1 MPFFDTINES
11 YRKGVVFY
19 IMKKRILSAVLVSGV
34 TLSAAASVHAEDYD
48 SQIVAADNAISNLAS
63 QQETAQA
70 QVATIQSQ
78 VSTLRTQKSE
88 LETKNAELEKVS
100 ADLESEIQE
109 LSSKIVARQD
119 SLAKQARSAQ
129 QNNTATSYINSI
141 LNSKSIS
148 EAITRIT
155 AISKV
160 VTANNDM
167 LTKQESDQKELAAKQ
182 EENQAAINEIAT
194 NKAELE
200 TTEAGLTTQQAELE
214 AAQVALAAELATAQD
229 EKTSLVSA
237 KSTAESEAAST
248 AASVAQSQAIA
259 ESEAAAQAVASSEAA
274 AFVAQSEAAATSEAT
289 VSETATSSEAA
300 QEPVSSATSETTQ
313 APTAPATSEAQ
324 LESAAP
330 VASEAPAP
338 ASEAPVATSEAPASQ
353 APAASEAPAPAAETP
368 KVSAA
373 STPNTYP
380 VGQCT
385 WGAKSL
391 ASWVGNYWGNAKN
404 WIASAQAAG
413 HSVGTTPVAGAI
425 AVWPNDGGG
434 YGHVAYVTSASG
446 ANSIQVMESNY
457 AGNMSIGNYRG
468 TFDPTSSAHGGSVY
482 YIYP

>member
-1 MPFFDTINES
+1 
-11 YRKGVVFY
+11 
-19 IMKKRILSAVLVSGV
+19 MKKRILSAVLVSGV

-48 SQIVAADNAISNLAS
+48 SQIAATNNAISNLAS
-63 QQETAQA
+63 QQEAAQA

-78 VSTLRTQKSE
+78 VSTLRTQKTE
-88 LETKNAELEKVS
+88 LEAKNAELEKVS

-160 VTANNDM
+160 VTANNDL

-182 EENQAAINEIAT
+182 EENQAAIKTIAA
-194 NKAELE
+194 NKSELE

-214 AAQVALAAELATAQD
+214 AAQVTLAAELATAQN

-237 KSTAESEAAST
+237 KSTAESVAAST

-259 ESEAAAQAVASSEAA
+259 ESEATAQVVASSEAA
-274 AFVAQSEAAATSEAT
+274 TSVASSEVAATSEAVAQPSEAP
-289 VSETATSSEAA
+289 VSETSTASEAA
-300 QEPVSSATSETTQ
+300 QEPASSETSEVQ
-313 APTAPATSEAQ
+313 P
-324 LESAAP
+324 ESAAP
-330 VASEAPAP
+330 AV
-338 ASEAPVATSEAPASQ
+338 SEAPVSAVPVVTSEA
-353 APAASEAPAPAAETP
+353 APAASEAPAPAAETH

-385 WGAKSL
+385 WGVKSL
-391 ASWVGNYWGNAKN
+391 APWAGNNWGNAKN

-457 AGNMSIGNYRG
+457 AGNMLIGNYRG

>member
-1 MPFFDTINES
+1 
-11 YRKGVVFY
+11 
-19 IMKKRILSAVLVSGV
+19 MKKRILSAVLVSGV

-48 SQIVAADNAISNLAS
+48 SQIAATNNAISNLAS
-63 QQETAQA
+63 QQEAAQA

-78 VSTLRTQKSE
+78 VSTLRTQKTE
-88 LETKNAELEKVS
+88 LEAKNAELEKVS

-160 VTANNDM
+160 VTANNDL

-182 EENQAAINEIAT
+182 VENQAAINTIAA
-194 NKAELE
+194 NKSELE

-214 AAQVALAAELATAQD
+214 AAQVTLAAELATAQN

-237 KSTAESEAAST
+237 KSTAESVAAST

-259 ESEAAAQAVASSEAA
+259 ESEATAQVVDSSEAATSVASSE
-274 AFVAQSEAAATSEAT
+274 VAATSEAVAQPSEAP
-289 VSETATSSEAA
+289 VSETSTASEAA
-300 QEPVSSATSETTQ
+300 QEPASSETSEVQ
-313 APTAPATSEAQ
+313 P
-324 LESAAP
+324 ESAAP
-330 VASEAPAP
+330 AV
-338 ASEAPVATSEAPASQ
+338 SEAPVSVAPVVTSEA
-353 APAASEAPAPAAETP
+353 APAASEAPAPAAETH

-385 WGAKSL
+385 WGVKSL
-391 ASWVGNYWGNAKN
+391 APWAGHNWGNAKN
-404 WIASAQAAG
+404 WIASARAAG

-457 AGNMSIGNYRG
+457 AGNMSISNYRG
-468 TFDPTSSAHGGSVY
+468 TFDPTSSAHGGSVF

>member
-1 MPFFDTINES
+1 
-11 YRKGVVFY
+11 
-19 IMKKRILSAVLVSGV
+19 MKKRILSAVLVSGV
-34 TLSAAASVHAEDYD
+34 TLSATASVHAEDYD
-48 SQIVAADNAISNLAS
+48 SQIAAADNAISNLAS

-237 KSTAESEAAST
+237 KSTAEAVAAST

-274 AFVAQSEAAATSEAT
+274 AFVAHSEAAATSEAT

-300 QEPVSSATSETTQ
+300 QEPFSSATSETTKEP
-313 APTAPATSEAQ
+313 AAPATSEAQ

-338 ASEAPVATSEAPASQ
+338 ASEAPAATSEAPASQ
-353 APAASEAPAPAAETP
+353 APVASAAAP

-446 ANSIQVMESNY
+446 TNSIQVMESNY